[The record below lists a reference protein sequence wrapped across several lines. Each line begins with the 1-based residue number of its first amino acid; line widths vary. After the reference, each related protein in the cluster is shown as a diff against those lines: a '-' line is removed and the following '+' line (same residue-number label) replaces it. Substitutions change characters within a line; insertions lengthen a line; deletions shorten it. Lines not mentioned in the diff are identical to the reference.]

1 MLHGKIS
8 LFPGKTY
15 FFPHKIQPV
24 LILCSRRVISQFFC
38 DEVWMLKK
46 KSNFLNGWWDA
57 EDIFIK
63 FLSTITKFPHIFLGR
78 KCEAGWEQRG
88 SANKKCVA
96 CPPGM
101 YRPQADHLCQLCP
114 KGQIKSEWIYEI
126 INSPKKWTHKF
137 EGFLPWEFL

>member
-1 MLHGKIS
+1 MQRTFLTNLYQQLHNVCIVYH
-8 LFPGKTY
+8 FT
-15 FFPHKIQPV
+15 
-24 LILCSRRVISQFFC
+24 
-38 DEVWMLKK
+38 
-46 KSNFLNGWWDA
+46 NG
-57 EDIFIK
+57 
-63 FLSTITKFPHIFLGR
+63 TIFLGR

-126 INSPKKWTHKF
+126 INSPKK
-137 EGFLPWEFL
+137 

>member
-1 MLHGKIS
+1 MI
-8 LFPGKTY
+8 
-15 FFPHKIQPV
+15 FFN
-24 LILCSRRVISQFFC
+24 FFC
-38 DEVWMLKK
+38 M
-46 KSNFLNGWWDA
+46 FLN
-57 EDIFIK
+57 
-63 FLSTITKFPHIFLGR
+63 PNIFLGR

-126 INSPKKWTHKF
+126 INFPKNEPINFKDFYPESFYST
-137 EGFLPWEFL
+137 